1 MHIKMDF
8 IATTLLL
15 FIVLDPLGN
24 IPIYL
29 SQLRALPEHR
39 RRFVALRELGIAYL
53 LLVFFFFAGSAF
65 MKLLSLDIA
74 AVNIAGAVILFLI
87 ALRMVF
93 PSPEGLFGSTGIS
106 AEPLIVP
113 LAVPAVAGPGALSVV
128 LLLREANPD
137 QSMTLFAALT
147 TAWFISAVILGSAP
161 RLQRILRDEGIL
173 AMERLMGLVL
183 VIIAIQMLLDAL
195 QLIGA
200 IDG

>member
-1 MHIKMDF
+1 MDF

-29 SQLRALPEHR
+29 SQLRVVPEQR
-39 RRFVALRELGIAYL
+39 RRFVALRELCIAYL
-53 LLVFFFFAGSAF
+53 LLLFFFFAGSAF

-93 PSPEGLFGSTGIS
+93 PSPEGLFGNTGIS
-106 AEPLIVP
+106 SEPLIVP

-128 LLLREANPD
+128 LLLREANPG
-137 QSMTLFAALT
+137 QSMTLFTALT
-147 TAWFISAVILGSAP
+147 VAWLISAVILSSAH

-173 AMERLMGLVL
+173 AMERLMGMVL
-183 VIIAIQMLLDAL
+183 VIIAIQMLLNAL
-195 QLIGA
+195 RLIGA
-200 IDG
+200 IDA

>member
-1 MHIKMDF
+1 MDF
-8 IATTLLL
+8 VATTLLL

-29 SQLRALPEHR
+29 SQLRVVPEHR
-39 RRFVALRELGIAYL
+39 RRFVALRELSIAYL
-53 LLVFFFFAGSAF
+53 LLLFFFFAGSAF

-93 PSPEGLFGSTGIS
+93 PSQEGLFGNIGTST
-106 AEPLIVP
+106 EPLIVP
-113 LAVPAVAGPGALSVV
+113 LAVPAVAGPGAMSVV

-147 TAWFISAVILGSAP
+147 VAWLISAAILGSAS
-161 RLQRILRDEGIL
+161 RLQRILRDEGIV

-183 VIIAIQMLLDAL
+183 VIIAIQMFLDAL
-195 QLIGA
+195 RLIGA
-200 IDG
+200 IDV

>member
-1 MHIKMDF
+1 MDF
-8 IATTLLL
+8 VATTLLL

-29 SQLRALPEHR
+29 SQLRVVPEHR
-39 RRFVALRELGIAYL
+39 RRYVALRELGIAYL
-53 LLVFFFFAGSAF
+53 LLLFFFFAGSAF

-93 PSPEGLFGSTGIS
+93 PSQEGLFGNIGSST
-106 AEPLIVP
+106 EPLIVP

-137 QSMTLFAALT
+137 QSITLFASLT
-147 TAWFISAVILGSAP
+147 VAWLISAAILGSAS

-183 VIIAIQMLLDAL
+183 VIISIQMFLDAL
-195 QLIGA
+195 RLIGA
-200 IDG
+200 IDV

>member
-1 MHIKMDF
+1 MDF

-29 SQLRALPEHR
+29 SQLKAVPEQR

-53 LLVFFFFAGSAF
+53 VLLFFFFAGSAF

-74 AVNIAGAVILFLI
+74 SVNIAGAVILFLI
-87 ALRMVF
+87 AIRMVF
-93 PSPEGLFGSTGIS
+93 PSQDGFFGNTAAGK
-106 AEPLIVP
+106 EPLIVP
-113 LAVPAVAGPGALSVV
+113 LAIPAVAGPGALSVV
-128 LLLREANPD
+128 LLLREANPG
-137 QSMTLFAALT
+137 QSMTLLAALT
-147 TAWFISAVILGSAP
+147 AAWLISAVILGAAP
-161 RLQRILRDEGIL
+161 HLQRVLRDEGIL

-183 VIIAIQMLLDAL
+183 VIIAIQMFLDAL
-195 QLIGA
+195 RLIGA